1 MRIVDAQREVR
12 TVYLGGFPGS
22 IVSGTLWLA
31 SSLAA
36 ARSGPGLA
44 RLILILGGMLIF
56 PATMALLRLMGRRAT
71 LSQEN
76 PLGQLATQIA
86 FTIPAAIPLILG
98 ATRANPDWFY
108 PGFLIVV
115 GAHYLPFV
123 FLYGMPHYW
132 ALAAVLIGAGFAL
145 GMLGGGF
152 AAGGWLGTAAFF
164 VFAVVAWRS
173 TAREAAAVA

>member
-71 LSQEN
+71 LSKEN

-86 FTIPAAIPLILG
+86 FTIPAAIPLIPIFAQNCLSTSH
-98 ATRANPDWFY
+98 ARA
-108 PGFLIVV
+108 I
-115 GAHYLPFV
+115 
-123 FLYGMPHYW
+123 
-132 ALAAVLIGAGFAL
+132 
-145 GMLGGGF
+145 
-152 AAGGWLGTAAFF
+152 
-164 VFAVVAWRS
+164 
-173 TAREAAAVA
+173 